1 MSITELEQFLWAAGF
16 AGNCAVFLTLLFK
29 KHMQVFPVF
38 SALIGLGIL
47 RTIWLHSILN
57 HYGDPLYSH
66 TYYGLALVDAAVQL
80 VLIYEIACKV
90 FRRRGSWAIDIRSS
104 LIVWAVVSVAGAA
117 ILTFLQHPDGADTFQ
132 VVSKKIGFF
141 SVMLNAALFV
151 GLLALS
157 FKAGLN
163 WRSHVAG
170 IATGMAIYCFA
181 GIPIEL
187 AARFGEAQA
196 HEELVGRLSFGLQ
209 FIYLACQSYWVYSLL
224 QPEPSPRRMS
234 VRMEG
239 QVDAL
244 RDAVVRRQGP
254 WSDR

>member
-1 MSITELEQFLWAAGF
+1 MSITYLKEFLWAAGF
-16 AGNCAVFLTLLFK
+16 VGNCIVFWTLLYK
-29 KHMQVFPVF
+29 RHIYIFPAF
-38 SALIGLGIL
+38 SALIGLGVL
-47 RTIWLHSILN
+47 RTVWLFCIRS
-57 HYGDPLYSH
+57 HYGDQLYSH

-80 VLIYEIACKV
+80 LLIYEIARKV
-90 FRRRGSWAIDIRSS
+90 FRRRGSWAVDIRSS
-104 LIVWAVVSVAGAA
+104 LIVWLLVSIAGAA
-117 ILTFLQHPDGADTFQ
+117 ILTYMQHPDGNDTVQ
-132 VVSKKIGFF
+132 VLSKKIGFF

-196 HEELVGRLSFGLQ
+196 REVLVGRLSMALQ

-224 QPEPSPRRMS
+224 QPEPLPRSMS
-234 VRMEG
+234 LRMEG
-239 QVDAL
+239 QVAAL
-244 RDAVVRRQGP
+244 RDAVVGRHEPR
-254 WSDR
+254 SK